1 MAAQMIMMP
10 CCPEDSS
17 SKAPLRSIGRPRRS
31 KIMNTRRVMFS
42 DCATGVRLWWGVA
55 TSLQLGA
62 GVNSLTTARAASQRS
77 LHNEPIFRLLL
88 KVAVNG
94 VSQCEFRIFSRTLWV
109 HRDDLQLLAMRAS
122 QQIISTFS
130 LCTTGAAAE
139 RLW

>member
-1 MAAQMIMMP
+1 MIMMP

-17 SKAPLRSIGRPRRS
+17 STKAPLRSIGRPRRS